1 VLDPLHP
8 ITAFFDDDPA
18 HVLAS
23 LPAIARSSGQV
34 SSLDTLFRKP
44 GEAGLRGYRNGL
56 FAASIFG
63 PEPDRFGHI
72 ETAGVV
78 HPSVFPHLVEVLQL
92 DTPELVAVAR
102 GEKLLRGGAII
113 DGLIE
118 LEDGDLTGPRGL
130 AEAVRRQAPDHP
142 LLPLCTIT
150 KIPVPPLAARPM
162 RRGTLAEA
170 VDPWIGPVN
179 EAWLAL
185 VEHAYRDLRLGEIGA
200 PPIILANEA
209 GLVQRALDEVMK
221 RTRRAE
227 AKLVPAMS
235 RGVEEEVLAIAF
247 AGPERIVVQRGTGI
261 RVVDLSG
268 RELRRAAPSGCTLRG
283 VVEGHLAVFHEYR
296 RDLHPAFSEEGLWP
310 SAFVERGAQ
319 QVFGEVSVLDVD
331 TGEFLAHAPDAVPR
345 TFVENDQPEDLFL
358 GERRLHVGGDRPTA
372 AAYTSDLRF
381 AWVAG
386 EATEVIAL
394 ATGLTVLRPA
404 EVRPDDVAEALDLAS
419 GTIVT
424 HEWDDTGGGG
434 ACALAFAN
442 GRWVTFDHYGVLC
455 DYMGNDAI
463 VIVPP
468 PPAAAF
474 DRTGR
479 QLAVIFEEELILVDR
494 ATRAIT
500 ARFPA

>member
-1 VLDPLHP
+1 MLDPLHP

-18 HVLAS
+18 RVLAS
-23 LPAIARSSGQV
+23 LPAIAASSGQV
-34 SSLDTLFRKP
+34 SSLDTLFRKA
-44 GEAGLRGYRNGL
+44 GEAGLRGHRDGL
-56 FAASIFG
+56 FAAKIFG
-63 PEPDRFGHI
+63 PEPDRFGHV

-78 HPSVFPHLVEVLQL
+78 HPSVFPRLVEVLQI
-92 DTPELVAVAR
+92 DTPDLVAVAR
-102 GEKLLRGGAII
+102 GEKLLRDGAII
-113 DGLIE
+113 DGLLP
-118 LEDGDLTGPRGL
+118 LEEGDLTGPRGL
-130 AEAVRRQAPDHP
+130 AEAVRRLAPDHP

-150 KIPVPPLAARPM
+150 KVPVPPLAARPM
-162 RRGTLAEA
+162 RGSAIPEA
-170 VDPWIGPVN
+170 VDAWIGPVN
-179 EAWLAL
+179 EAWLEL
-185 VEHAYRDLRLGEIGA
+185 IEHAYRDIRLHEIGA

-209 GLVQRALDEVMK
+209 GHVQRALDEVFVG
-221 RTRRAE
+221 TRRAE

-247 AGPERIVVQRGTGI
+247 AGRDRIVIQRGTGI
-261 RVVDLSG
+261 RVVDPSG

-283 VVEGHLAVFHEYR
+283 VVDGHLAVFHEYR
-296 RDLHPAFSEEGLWP
+296 RDLHPSFSEEGLWP
-310 SAFVERGAQ
+310 SSFVERGAQ

-331 TGEFLAHAPDAVPR
+331 TGEYLSHAPDAMPR

-381 AWVAG
+381 AWIAG
-386 EATEVIAL
+386 DSTEVIAL

-404 EVRPDDVAEALDLAS
+404 EVRPDDVKEALDLAS
-419 GTIVT
+419 GAMVE
-424 HEWDDTGGGG
+424 HDWDDTGGGG
-434 ACALAFAN
+434 ACAIAFAD
-442 GRWVTFDHYGVLC
+442 GRWLTFDHYGVLC

-463 VIVPP
+463 VLVPP

-474 DRTGR
+474 DPTGR

-494 ATRAIT
+494 ATRAIV

>member
-1 VLDPLHP
+1 VLDPAHP
-8 ITAFFDDDPA
+8 ITAFFDEDPA
-18 HVLAS
+18 RALAS
-23 LPAIARSSGQV
+23 LPAIAASSGKV
-34 SSLDTLFRKP
+34 SSLDTLYRKP
-44 GEAGLRGYRNGL
+44 GEAGLRGHRDGL
-56 FAASIFG
+56 FAAKIFG

-78 HPSVFPHLVEVLQL
+78 HPSVFPHLVELLQI

-102 GEKLLRGGAII
+102 GEKLLRAGKII
-113 DGLIE
+113 DGLLGI
-118 LEDGDLTGPRGL
+118 EDGDQTGPRGL
-130 AEAVRRQAPDHP
+130 ADAVRRLAPDHP

-162 RRGTLAEA
+162 CSSGAPEA
-170 VDPWIGPVN
+170 IDPWIGPVN
-179 EAWLAL
+179 EAWLQL
-185 VEHAYRDLRLGEIGA
+185 IEHAYRDLRLREIGA

-209 GLVQRALDEVMK
+209 GMLQRALDEVFV

-235 RGVEEEVLAIAF
+235 RGVGEEVLAIAF
-247 AGPERIVVQRGTGI
+247 AGRDRIVIQRGTGV

-268 RELRRAAPSGCTLRG
+268 RELRRTAPSGCTLRG
-283 VVEGHLAVFHEYR
+283 VVGGHLAVFHEYHH
-296 RDLHPAFSEEGLWP
+296 DLHPSFSEEGLWP
-310 SAFVERGAQ
+310 SSFVERGAQ

-331 TGEFLAHAPDAVPR
+331 TGEFLAHAPDSVPR

-358 GERRLHVGGDRPTA
+358 GERRLHVGGDRPAA
-372 AAYTSDLRF
+372 AAYTNDLRF
-381 AWVAG
+381 AWIAG
-386 EATEVIAL
+386 DATEVIAL

-404 EVRPDDVAEALDLAS
+404 EVRPEDVAVALDLAS
-419 GTIVT
+419 GAIVA

-434 ACALAFAN
+434 ACAIAFAD
-442 GRWVTFDHYGVLC
+442 GRWFTFDNYGVLC
-455 DYMGNDAI
+455 DHLGKDAF

-474 DRTGR
+474 DPTGK
-479 QLAVIFEEELILVDR
+479 QLAAIFEEELIVVDR
-494 ATRAIT
+494 ETRTIL